1 MAAVGLLAAERHRRL
16 TGAGQY
22 VKLALLDVALA
33 TMGHMGF
40 IAEAQVNGDERGRHG
55 NELFGAF
62 GRDFETRDGRRVMV
76 VALTRRQWQN
86 LCKATGLGPQFDA
99 VGARLGL
106 DLTEEGNRFRARAEL
121 AAVLAPWIAARDAV
135 DLLAAFAAADVCAG
149 PYQSVREML
158 DSDADATRDNPLFS
172 LQSQPDIGRY
182 LMPGSPLYFGSHAHA
197 DAVPAPRLGAHTD
210 EILATVLGLDAAAIG
225 KLHDAKLVAG
235 ARP

>member
-1 MAAVGLLAAERHRRL
+1 
-16 TGAGQY
+16 
-22 VKLALLDVALA
+22 
-33 TMGHMGF
+33 
-40 IAEAQVNGDERGRHG
+40 
-55 NELFGAF
+55 
-62 GRDFETRDGRRVMV
+62 
-76 VALTRRQWQN
+76 
-86 LCKATGLGPQFDA
+86 
-99 VGARLGL
+99 
-106 DLTEEGNRFRARAEL
+106 
-121 AAVLAPWIAARDAV
+121 
-135 DLLAAFAAADVCAG
+135 
-149 PYQSVREML
+149 ML